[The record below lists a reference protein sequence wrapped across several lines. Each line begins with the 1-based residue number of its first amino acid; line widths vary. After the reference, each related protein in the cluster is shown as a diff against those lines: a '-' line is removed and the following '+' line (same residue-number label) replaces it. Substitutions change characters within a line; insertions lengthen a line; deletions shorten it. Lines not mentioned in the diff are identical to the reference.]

1 MAWMDSSSKIL
12 SKIPKDWQALV
23 EKLRRLQQIGVA
35 LSAEHD
41 LDRLL
46 AFILKSARELVQADA
61 GSVFVRYDDIE
72 MDPRATGKDDIYKVK
87 PYLALKCAQN
97 DSVYF
102 PFSEMRLPFDATTI
116 AGYVATSGESLSI
129 KDAYEIPKTAPF
141 RHSTAFDQITGYRC
155 RSMLVVPMQNR
166 EGEVIGVLQ
175 LINKKKDFA
184 ARLSGREEVEKQVLR
199 FDDIDEEL
207 VISLGSQAAVSI
219 ENNQLYVQIK
229 AMFRGFVDSLIR
241 VLEHRN
247 YTTFGHCKRIADYA
261 LALARQINLVAKEKG
276 REPPFTEEMLEELE
290 YGALLH
296 DIGKMAVPDAVLDKR
311 NKLTDDQLK
320 IIEYRFALIRARG
333 PVSPEMDEKLTRWL
347 EAIRRINIPRGVSDE
362 DAKILDEI
370 RAFTFVDIDGKEK
383 PLLDEYE
390 YESLSVRRGN
400 LTVSERKAIERHV
413 SETWEILKRIPW
425 TRPLR
430 KVPNIAATHHERLD
444 GSGYPWGLRGDEIPL
459 GGKILAITDVFE
471 ALTAQDRPYK
481 PAIPVDQAIQII
493 EEQVN
498 KGQMDRELFDL
509 FVKNK
514 LYKVH
519 INEETGRIKTDKK

>member
-1 MAWMDSSSKIL
+1 MALMDTSSKIL
-12 SKIPKDWQALV
+12 SKIPKDSQGLV
-23 EKLRRLQQIGVA
+23 QKLQRLQEIGVA

-41 LDRLL
+41 LNRLL
-46 AFILKSARELVQADA
+46 DFILRSARELLQADA
-61 GSVFVRYDDIE
+61 GSVFVRYDE
-72 MDPRATGKDDIYKVK
+72 VETDPQATGKDDIYKVK

-97 DSVYF
+97 DSIYF
-102 PFSEMRLPFDATTI
+102 PFNEMRLPFDTTTI
-116 AGYVATSGESLSI
+116 AGYVATSGEILNI

-141 RHSTAFDQITGYRC
+141 RHSTAFDQISGYRSK
-155 RSMLVVPMQNR
+155 SMLVVPMQNR
-166 EGEVIGVLQ
+166 EGDVIGVLQ
-175 LINKKKDFA
+175 LINKKKDFT
-184 ARLSGREEVEKQVLR
+184 ARLSSRDQVQKQVLE
-199 FDDIDEEL
+199 FDEIDEEL

-219 ENNQLYVQIK
+219 ENNQLYLQIK

-241 VLEHRN
+241 VLENRN

-261 LALARQINLVAKEKG
+261 VALARQMNLTAKEKG

-296 DIGKMAVPDAVLDKR
+296 DIGKLAVPDAVLDKR
-311 NKLTDDQLK
+311 NKLTDEQMK
-320 IIEYRFALIRARG
+320 IIEYRFALIRKG
-333 PVSPEMDEKLTRWL
+333 PLTPQMDERLTRWL
-347 EAIRRINIPRGVSDE
+347 EAIRRINVPRGVSDE
-362 DAKILDEI
+362 DLRLLDEI
-370 RAFTFVDIDGKEK
+370 RAFRFVDIDGKEK
-383 PLLDEYE
+383 PLLDDYE
-390 YESLSVRRGN
+390 YESLAVRRGN

-425 TRPLR
+425 TRSLR

-444 GSGYPWGLRGDEIPL
+444 GSGYPWGLKGDEIPL

-481 PAIPVDQAIQII
+481 PAMPVAEALRII
-493 EEQVN
+493 EEQVSR
-498 KGQMDRELFDL
+498 GQMDRELFDL

-519 INEETGRIKTDKK
+519 ISEETGRVKTDGT